1 MSVRMKLVTL
11 SAVVAC
17 AALAVPQGASAQ
29 QKKTRAVDATMKIAI
44 FESTEGANHFAGRI
58 TGKPL
63 GTAAVL
69 GVATVTNTPT
79 GVITESRPTLYYK
92 RGTLRIK
99 ATDVVEFQPDGS
111 ITFTGTSEILGGT
124 GRYKGA
130 TGRGTFNGALP
141 PGSSVTVGTVV
152 TFHLGGTIRY

>member
-1 MSVRMKLVTL
+1 MSSRMKRVALV
-11 SAVVAC
+11 AVFAC

-44 FESTEGANHFAGRI
+44 FEQSEGANHFAGRI

-79 GVITESRPTLYYK
+79 GLITESQPTLYYK

-124 GRYKGA
+124 GRYRGA